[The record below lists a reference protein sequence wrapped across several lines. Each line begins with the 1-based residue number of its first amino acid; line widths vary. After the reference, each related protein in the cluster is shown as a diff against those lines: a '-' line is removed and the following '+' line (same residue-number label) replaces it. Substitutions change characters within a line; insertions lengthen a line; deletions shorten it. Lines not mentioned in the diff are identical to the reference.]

1 MFDCKACSQK
11 SSWECISRNLHCC
24 TFIIFTLSLPVNAT
38 QGSQRTGL
46 LITRST
52 AKPSNIG
59 GGGTSAQWLLGDM
72 MRQSGARYMTTSED
86 EASGLMVTNPT
97 VTEAFLLAAK
107 SLQHRNYHKRQSA
120 DYGYHRKA
128 GPYQEF
134 KNNVIYVPPKRNLS
148 REVPIV

>member
-1 MFDCKACSQK
+1 
-11 SSWECISRNLHCC
+11 
-24 TFIIFTLSLPVNAT
+24 
-38 QGSQRTGL
+38 
-46 LITRST
+46 
-52 AKPSNIG
+52 
-59 GGGTSAQWLLGDM
+59 
-72 MRQSGARYMTTSED
+72 MTTSED

-97 VTEAFLLAAK
+97 VTGAFLLAAK

>member
-1 MFDCKACSQK
+1 MKLFDCKACSQK

-97 VTEAFLLAAK
+97 VTVPTCGKVATAQKLPQKTERGLRISPESRSISGIQEQRDL
-107 SLQHRNYHKRQSA
+107 RSA
-120 DYGYHRKA
+120 
-128 GPYQEF
+128 
-134 KNNVIYVPPKRNLS
+134 
-148 REVPIV
+148 